1 MSVCWSGSHHGQAQ
15 DTHLSV
21 VAHQSL
27 GNCVDGVEDGEL
39 SNTGRT
45 CQSIVSCAV
54 SSQVGGRDAIIPA
67 PRIRAEVDS
76 FLNSVFDDPART
88 SPALL
93 AASLGEGMSMA
104 IVTVESMNK
113 LIRLLGEPPRR
124 LC

>member
-1 MSVCWSGSHHGQAQ
+1 M
-15 DTHLSV
+15 

-27 GNCVDGVEDGEL
+27 GNRVDGVEDGEL

-45 CQSIVSCAV
+45 CASIVSRAV
-54 SSQVGGRDAIIPA
+54 SGKATCQCAIIPA

-76 FLNSVFDDPART
+76 FLNSVLEDPART

-104 IVTVESMNK
+104 IVIVE
-113 LIRLLGEPPRR
+113 
-124 LC
+124 